1 MAVVLMGFVLVP
13 LLVLVVG
20 STVERL
26 VSLTRT
32 RGLDRSVRARSLLA
46 SGATLVAGVAAM
58 GAWVAVGENPA
69 SDVRVA
75 TLPALGGAVATLA
88 GAVAELTW
96 PHPAGTVRTASLD
109 ARRLAPSLLQRLLG
123 LGLAA
128 SAAALV
134 VGTLTA
140 GPDGRSVTRSAGE
153 ASSTASPYPGATYAV
168 PVGIALVV
176 LAAAAWWAVRRVE
189 ARPAL
194 PGGSPELDRAVR
206 QESQVRVL
214 RPAATGALLTAAGL
228 WLTLGPAVNRVTQ
241 NLRMASEDAPRSP
254 GDWVQWLGFA
264 GAGLGVLLAL
274 AAGVALF
281 WVGPGLPRPARPAHP
296 VAEAARGA
304 SGDAA

>member
-1 MAVVLMGFVLVP
+1 MTLVLLGFVLVP
-13 LLVLVVG
+13 LALLVVG
-20 STVERL
+20 STVGRL

-46 SGATLVAGVAAM
+46 TGATLVAGVVAM
-58 GAWVAVGENPA
+58 VAWVAVADEPA

-75 TLPALGGAVATLA
+75 TLPAIGAAVATLA

-96 PHPAGTVRTASLD
+96 PHPAGTVRQASLD
-109 ARRLAPSLLQRLLG
+109 ARRLAPSLLLRLLWA
-123 LGLAA
+123 GLAA

-134 VGTLTA
+134 VGVLTA
-140 GPDGRSVTRSAGE
+140 GPDGRSVTRSAGD
-153 ASSTASPYPGATYAV
+153 ASSTASPYPGSAYAV
-168 PVGIALVV
+168 PVAIALAV
-176 LAAAAWWAVRRVE
+176 LALAAWWAVRRVE
-189 ARPAL
+189 TRPAL
-194 PGGSPELDRAVR
+194 PGGSPELDRSVR

-241 NLRMASEDAPRSP
+241 NLRIASEAAPRSP

-281 WVGPGLPRPARPAHP
+281 WVGPGLPAPSARTPEPSGTAS
-296 VAEAARGA
+296 RGA
-304 SGDAA
+304 A